1 MTTLALQSLPVAS
14 NPCPNHDEKNALIL
28 RTTVQALYFEQ
39 GLSKNQIA
47 KQLQVSKGFVVK
59 WTQAPNQ
66 DTCAD
71 ARGWP
76 KNKRR
81 RYDQHTVERVRQLH
95 TELLENEREFFTGS
109 TAITQ
114 RWQGHYP
121 DEAIPSLRLIE
132 TIMANEGLSKP
143 RKRGRSKG
151 RARYLCYPEETIY
164 ERISTRLLEAD
175 FIGQK
180 YLRGR
185 SQPLNFLGLS
195 FKKTPR
201 LRYYRRIEGQTTEV
215 LLRECAAF
223 FARFERPDAI
233 KVDNAMAMSG
243 TARGKR
249 SLSRF
254 MQTMLKQQVLPIF
267 AVPRKPFSQGS
278 IEGNNSVFAR
288 KFWNTYEFTDLEQID
303 QRLDWFNA
311 ASQRYCGYRPPTQV
325 RPRSSSFLPRVYFIR
340 QVLEDP
346 AQIGQGQIRV
356 LNEEVSLDAA
366 LINYFVLAE
375 WQPTEGLLHVYLEKE
390 QEAERIKSIPFEL
403 NPNSSY
409 RLD

>member
-1 MTTLALQSLPVAS
+1 M
-14 NPCPNHDEKNALIL
+14 
-28 RTTVQALYFEQ
+28 
-39 GLSKNQIA
+39 
-47 KQLQVSKGFVVK
+47 
-59 WTQAPNQ
+59 
-66 DTCAD
+66 
-71 ARGWP
+71 
-76 KNKRR
+76 
-81 RYDQHTVERVRQLH
+81 
-95 TELLENEREFFTGS
+95 
-109 TAITQ
+109 
-114 RWQGHYP
+114 
-121 DEAIPSLRLIE
+121 
-132 TIMANEGLSKP
+132 
-143 RKRGRSKG
+143 RGRSKG

-254 MQTMLKQQVLPIF
+254 MQTMLKQQILPIF